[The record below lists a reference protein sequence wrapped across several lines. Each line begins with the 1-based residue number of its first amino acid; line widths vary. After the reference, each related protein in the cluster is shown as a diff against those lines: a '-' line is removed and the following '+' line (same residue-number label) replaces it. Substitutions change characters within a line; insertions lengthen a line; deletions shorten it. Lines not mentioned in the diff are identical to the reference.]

1 MSLERIKN
9 GSKFDDFRLG
19 FQGPLCGGAIISK
32 WQFLMA
38 AHCVHIYDKK
48 KEDWFILVG
57 SANASELY
65 HSSGRLNG
73 NSLNVHK
80 VTLSQFWKYVF
91 ESDKYIK
98 YAF

>member
-9 GSKFDDFRLG
+9 GSKFDNFRLG

-38 AHCVHIYDKK
+38 AHCVDNKT
-48 KEDWFILVG
+48 KEDWFIHVG
-57 SANASELY
+57 SANASELCY
-65 HSSGRLNG
+65 SSSRLND

-80 VTLSQFWKYVF
+80 VT
-91 ESDKYIK
+91 
-98 YAF
+98 